1 MDVPDTNEPI
11 LNGHPDPRSAFGG
24 RSLGE
29 PATEPAA
36 AAIACAVN
44 MALGKPGAIKELPFN
59 LERVMEIAQ
68 EIDKQRDVDAASA
81 AVDKA

>member
-1 MDVPDTNEPI
+1 
-11 LNGHPDPRSAFGG
+11 
-24 RSLGE
+24 
-29 PATEPAA
+29 
-36 AAIACAVN
+36 